1 MNSKDP
7 HLARIKPCVADT
19 MEFSIIITVFNESES
34 VKLLIQEL
42 SGVFNGHD
50 YELVVVDDGSSDGT
64 FEMLKDC
71 LKPPHQSI
79 RLARRNGKS
88 FALAAGI
95 RRAKSQ
101 YIATMDGDLQ
111 DDPSDIL
118 RLLENLEKENW
129 DMVIGR
135 RKKRNDPWLVKRF
148 PSVIA
153 NGILQG
159 ITGTR
164 LQDINCPV
172 RVFKKDLLNKIRL
185 FGQWHRLLP
194 LYALY
199 QGMRVNQIEVNH
211 RPRLYGKSAVG
222 FERTGPFLRDIMTLL
237 FSKEL
242 SRPLRLRAIACTVLW
257 GSFLGAAFLI
267 FSGGKSYFEKWAT
280 AFSLRMMVEGILLLV
295 MAGLLIKSAQKSF
308 NYQDNPIE

>member
-1 MNSKDP
+1 MK
-7 HLARIKPCVADT
+7 
-19 MEFSIIITVFNESES
+19 FSVIIAVFNESES
-34 VKLLIQEL
+34 VKLLMQEL
-42 SGVFNGHD
+42 NGAFNGHD

-64 FEMLKDC
+64 FEILKDC
-71 LKPPHQSI
+71 LNSPHQSI
-79 RLARRNGKS
+79 CLARHSGKS
-88 FALAAGI
+88 SALAAGI
-95 RRAKSQ
+95 RRAKFRD
-101 YIATMDGDLQ
+101 IATMDGDLQ
-111 DDPSDIL
+111 NEPSDIL

-135 RKKRNDPWLVKRF
+135 RKKRNDPWFAKRF
-148 PSVIA
+148 PSVTA
-153 NGILQG
+153 NGILRW

-199 QGMRVNQIEVNH
+199 QGMRVNQLEVNH
-211 RPRLYGKSAVG
+211 RPRLYGKSSMG
-222 FERTGPFLRDIMTLL
+222 FERICPFLRDIMTLL

-267 FSGGKSYFEKWAT
+267 FSGGKSYFEKGDT
-280 AFSLRMMVEGILLLV
+280 AFSLRMMAEGILLLV
-295 MAGLLIKSAQKSF
+295 MTGALIKSAQKSF